1 MLVAGGCNFSHLSW
15 GADFFYFF
23 FSGQSEFDIVFFI
36 PLAIHL
42 DRAPIA

>member
-1 MLVAGGCNFSHLSW
+1 MLVAGGCNFSHLFW
-15 GADFFYFF
+15 GAD
-23 FSGQSEFDIVFFI
+23 VFFLVNRKFDVVFVI